1 MAYPNR
7 LRRSVGDRKLT
18 GVAGGLAE
26 YFDLDPVLVRL
37 AFVLLAFA
45 GGSGVVLYIVLAIIM
60 PVGEDP
66 GGPLRVD
73 QEPEDVAGAESGE
86 TVEVEEGTEGYPRGR
101 RRYEEHARHRGR
113 GRRDGARNLL
123 ALVLIVAGVFAL
135 LANLGV
141 LWWFSWGIFW
151 PALLILIGAA
161 VLIGRA
167 LRR

>member
-7 LRRSVGDRKLT
+7 LRRSVSDKKLT

-45 GGSGVVLYIVLAIIM
+45 GGASVVLYIVLAIIM
-60 PVGEDP
+60 PVGEDS

-73 QEPEDVAGAESGE
+73 REPEDVAGTESGE
-86 TVEVEEGTEGYPRGR
+86 TAEGKEGAEEYARGR
-101 RRYEEHARHRGR
+101 RRYGEHDRHRGR
-113 GRRDGARNLL
+113 GQREGARKLL

-135 LANLGV
+135 LVNFGV
-141 LWWFSWGIFW
+141 LWWFSWGTFW

-167 LRR
+167 RRG